1 MVQISIDGG
10 KALAKKLREIA
21 SKLEKASTLNVG
33 FLEGADYPDGTPVAS
48 IAAIQEWGATI
59 DVAAHTQT
67 IYRQTNKKATAFN
80 KKGRFVKKSQSNFAS
95 EHSVAAH
102 TITIPAR
109 PFFRSM
115 AKSGQKHWADDIG
128 QILPAKGYDAELTMN
143 LMGKKLKGEL
153 QDSIRNWSEP
163 PNAPSTIA
171 KKGFDKPLIDT
182 GDMLRAVGSEVTE

>member
-10 KALAKKLREIA
+10 KELAKKLREIA
-21 SKLEKASTLNVG
+21 AKLEKASTLNVG

-48 IAAIQEWGATI
+48 VAAFNEWGTS
-59 DVAAHTQT
+59 
-67 IYRQTNKKATAFN
+67 R
-80 KKGRFVKKSQSNFAS
+80 
-95 EHSVAAH
+95 
-102 TITIPAR
+102 IPAR

-115 AKSGQKHWADDIG
+115 SKAGQKHWADDIG
-128 QILPAKGYDAELTMN
+128 QILPANGYDAELTMN
-143 LMGKKLKGEL
+143 LMGEKLKGEL